1 MAYCLS
7 LKSNVKWS
15 VVVGVDKPGN
25 KLSYGRIVISQWTK
39 TMNGHF
45 YFLLWAGSQP
55 VMDVIAYN
63 FDWYILGSG

>member
-25 KLSYGRIVISQWTK
+25 KLSYGRSYFSMDENCEWT
-39 TMNGHF
+39 
-45 YFLLWAGSQP
+45 FLLWAGSRP